1 MLVDGTTLLMPDTN
15 NNQQTYPQQSVQ
27 KQGLGFPI
35 VRLVGLLSLATGSCV
50 DYAIGS
56 YQGKGTGETSLFSQ
70 LIQSLDKH
78 DLLLADRY
86 YTSYANFALLMK
98 QGTPL
103 VFRQRS
109 TVKSDFRRGKRLG
122 RKDHLIHIKKPKK
135 KTVWIS
141 DEAWAVL
148 RDELSIREFSVK
160 GIVYVSTLLDATMY
174 SRKSLAELYLQRW
187 KIEVDF
193 RTIKTQLGMEV
204 LRCQS
209 AEMVNK
215 EIAVHLLAYNLI
227 RANIARAACLK
238 DKEPRYLSFMSA
250 VQLMRNTASLCLT
263 LTEIALRKL
272 IPPLLIAMAQTEI
285 GQRNRPN
292 QPRVIK
298 RRPKGYPL
306 MTKPRS
312 EYTTN

>member
-1 MLVDGTTLLMPDTN
+1 MAHLEKAVKSSGQILHEQASKKWLWNGDRVMLVDGTTLLMPDTN
-15 NNQQTYPQQSVQ
+15 NNQQTYPQQNVQ

-35 VRLVGLLSLATGSCV
+35 ERLVGLLSLATGSCV
-50 DYAIGS
+50 DHAIGS

-86 YTSYANFALLMK
+86 YTSYANFALLMR

-109 TVKSDFRRGKRLG
+109 TVKNDFRRGKRLG
-122 RKDHLIHIKKPKK
+122 RKDHHIHIKKPKK
-135 KTVWIS
+135 KTVWMS
-141 DEAWAVL
+141 DEAWAML
-148 RDELSIREFSVK
+148 PDELLIREFSVK

-193 RTIKTQLGMEV
+193 RTIKTQLGMEM

-227 RANIARAACLK
+227 RANILPEQPA
-238 DKEPRYLSFMSA
+238 
-250 VQLMRNTASLCLT
+250 LMIKNLGTLALCRLF
-263 LTEIALRKL
+263 
-272 IPPLLIAMAQTEI
+272 
-285 GQRNRPN
+285 
-292 QPRVIK
+292 
-298 RRPKGYPL
+298 
-306 MTKPRS
+306 S
-312 EYTTN
+312 